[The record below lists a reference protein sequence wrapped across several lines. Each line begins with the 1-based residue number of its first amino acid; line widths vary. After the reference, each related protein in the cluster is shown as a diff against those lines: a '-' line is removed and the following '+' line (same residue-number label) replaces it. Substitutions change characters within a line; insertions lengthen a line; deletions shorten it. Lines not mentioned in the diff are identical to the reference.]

1 MLYLTETELAEA
13 KQMAEQNQSKS
24 KFLEWIL
31 QQHAMGE
38 KKQRMQEGQ
47 RYFLCEHDI
56 LREIFNKK
64 KCLKQ
69 KMVKRN

>member
-1 MLYLTETELAEA
+1 MLYLTETELSEA

-31 QQHAMGE
+31 QQHAMSE
-38 KKQRMQEGQ
+38 KKQKMQEGQ

-56 LREIFNKK
+56 LRRDFR
-64 KCLKQ
+64 Q
-69 KMVKRN
+69 KEVSETKDVKE

>member
-38 KKQRMQEGQ
+38 KINARGTTV
-47 RYFLCEHDI
+47 F
-56 LREIFNKK
+56 F
-64 KCLKQ
+64 
-69 KMVKRN
+69 V